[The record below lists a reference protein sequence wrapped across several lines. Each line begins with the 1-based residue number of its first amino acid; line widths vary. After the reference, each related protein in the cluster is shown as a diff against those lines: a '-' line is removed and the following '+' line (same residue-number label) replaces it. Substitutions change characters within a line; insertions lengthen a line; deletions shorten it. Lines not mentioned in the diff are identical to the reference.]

1 MEGTTGFHRINVAD
15 IDRLNGL
22 APIGHLC
29 IALLNNSIEDLSAG
43 IAKSTAEYCTYSH
56 VSTAGITQTI
66 AECPNLFPHVSQSR
80 SFVLHGQRCQYVYLK

>member
-29 IALLNNSIEDLSAG
+29 IALLNNSIEDLSGG
-43 IAKSTAEYCTYSH
+43 IAKSTAEYCTYRLPESPKPLRNARVYSLAYLKAGLSFSTANA
-56 VSTAGITQTI
+56 VSTCT
-66 AECPNLFPHVSQSR
+66 
-80 SFVLHGQRCQYVYLK
+80 